1 MEHVVTVGP
10 DGSAASM
17 AAARCAADE
26 AGRRDPAL
34 RLTHVRILLSPSTPE
49 SPAAEDQN
57 HWAEQIVHDA
67 HTEPARL
74 HPDPAMVDELVAE
87 APGKPLLAAAA
98 SSREAVLGSRGPD
111 PVASLRTGADDG
123 DPHDTTHH
131 RRSGRI
137 A

>member
-34 RLTHVRILLSPSTPE
+34 RLTHARILLSPSTPE
-49 SPAAEDQN
+49 RPAAEDRN
-57 HWAEQIVHDA
+57 HWAKQTVHDA

-74 HPDPAMVDELVAE
+74 HPDPTIVDELVAE
-87 APGKPLLAAAA
+87 TTGKFLFAAAA
-98 SSREAVLGSRGPD
+98 SARKTVLGSRGPH
-111 PVASLRTGADDG
+111 PVASFRSGADDG

-137 A
+137 I